1 MIGRRMRTTLAVTLI
16 AATLLIGLVFPG
28 ASPMAGGADRPAPP
42 DRPEIDSYQTHLS
55 TDKPIYREGET
66 VYIRGVLLQADTQRP
81 LDSQHQPQPHA
92 MVRVTGPRGNVVH
105 EALTRLEHSVLGSAW
120 EVPDGQAGGE
130 YTLTATVA
138 GYAPAQRTFEVRSY
152 RAPRL
157 RTQIEF
163 LREGYGPGDTVTA
176 TLDATRAEG
185 GAPEG
190 AQVTITARLDGE
202 QVHESTTTI
211 NADGRATAHF
221 PLPDAIARGDGTLAF
236 TINDSG
242 AVETATRTLPILLQT
257 VDLGIYPEGGDLVAG
272 IPNRVYI
279 EARTPSQRP
288 ADIAGVVVD
297 EEGETVA
304 EFKTTHEGRGRFAFK
319 PEAGQTY
326 AMRIHQPAGIDRTFA
341 LPEVKAEGVVIQ
353 AMRETYDALDPIAL
367 TVLSAEDLEGLR
379 VTLARRDRQV
389 AASRVQFEHVS
400 RRFGRVTLTP
410 PDDVHGVLIAT
421 VWDGDGNPLAE
432 RLIYR
437 QPRHQL
443 DVSVTADASR
453 YVPGE
458 SVELTVQTRD
468 ERGEPVSGVVGLTVT
483 DDSVLELI
491 QTREQA
497 PRLPVMVLLEPEV
510 RELADAQ
517 VYLDPDNADAPEQLD
532 LLLGT
537 QGWRRFATVD
547 INAFVNEHDDD
558 ARRALALVGENGV
571 GLSPGA
577 GRRGNAGRDG
587 QIMEALRMAAAPEL
601 REQGAADDDAQLF
614 EQFDRSDAA
623 APPPGPD
630 PANAE
635 AAEAAEGQQGQQQAQ
650 AAMRQADAMQPLVRA
665 EMEMLNQAE
674 PEPLRD
680 RRRMARTLI
689 VREYAHRARP
699 DRDPTDRR
707 DFTETLYWHAGVQTD
722 DTGQATV
729 RFDLSDAVTTFRV
742 FADGFDSRG
751 ALGTASETVES
762 VQPFYVEAALPQEV
776 TAGDRI
782 DLPIA
787 LVNNTD
793 QTLDRAWF
801 SSEADSEA
809 IESSQRAPS
818 SEFIMQPEQR
828 KRLVLPLHV
837 GQASDAVD
845 VTVRASAAGHLDQVT
860 RPVRVVPRG
869 FPVERGGG
877 GIVSPDAPLTYTV
890 RIPDTVVPGSIET
903 RVSVYPSPVGNL
915 TDAVAGLIRQ
925 PSGCFEQTSSTT
937 YPMVMAI
944 EYLQSDPQASAA
956 TLKEAHAM
964 LDDGYQRLIGFETDT
979 GGFEW
984 FGKSPGHLGL
994 TAYGLLQFTDMARI
1008 REVDPDML
1016 ARTRQWLLDQR
1027 DGKGSFTNEARTLH
1041 TWSPDPAVTDAYVV
1055 WALLRA
1061 GEDPATLAT
1070 EIDAAKAH
1078 AVDTDN
1084 SYVKALGALIA
1095 RNTGDDATARQL
1107 NDALARQRDDAGFV
1121 DGGTTTVT
1129 SSGGQ
1134 ALSIETTALAGLA
1147 WLGEG
1152 DRIEPVEAAV
1162 RAIAGTAQGGRY
1174 GSTQSTVLALHTII
1188 EYNTA
1193 RAADQ
1198 TDGQVQLRVN
1208 GEPIANPARF
1218 TSDAAGVID
1227 LADFADQLGPG
1238 EHTIEV
1244 AMADGSPI
1252 PAAVTVRYHDELPD
1266 TSADCALTLDV
1277 ALSDTELDEG
1287 AVTEARVTVTNT
1299 TDDAVAMPIAIVGIP
1314 GGMEVR
1320 HDQLAELVDAE
1331 RIAAYEVAPGGRNVV
1346 LYWRGFEAGEQ
1357 VSLPLDLVA
1366 AIPGQY
1372 TAPASR
1378 AYLYYTD
1385 EHRTW
1390 APGVAATIAPRK

>member
-326 AMRIHQPAGIDRTFA
+326 AMRIHQPTGIDRTFA
-341 LPEVKAEGVVIQ
+341 LPEVKEEGVVFQ
-353 AMRETYDALDPIAL
+353 FVRETYDALDPIAL
-367 TVLSAEDLEGLR
+367 SVRSTDGRGDLR

-389 AASRVQFEHVS
+389 AAAQVQFEHIII
-400 RRFGRVTLTP
+400 GWGDVTLTP

-421 VWDGDGNPLAE
+421 VWDGDGKPVAE

-468 ERGEPVSGVVGLTVT
+468 ERGEPVPGVVGLTVT

-547 INAFVNEHDDD
+547 INAFVNEHDDA

-577 GRRGNAGRDG
+577 GRWVDRDG
-587 QIMEALRMAAAPEL
+587 QIMEALRMERADVPEL
-601 REQGAADDDAQLF
+601 REQGAADDDAPPA
-614 EQFDRSDAA
+614 DA
-623 APPPGPD
+623 PD
-630 PANAE
+630 FANAPRFDLE
-635 AAEAAEGQQGQQQAQ
+635 AGAAEAAERQQAQQQGQ
-650 AAMRQADAMQPLVRA
+650 AMRQAEAMPA
-665 EMEMLNQAE
+665 EAEEPMALMDEMDGARPGNQRQREAM
-674 PEPLRD
+674 LQ
-680 RRRMARTLI
+680 TLI

-1027 DGKGSFTNEARTLH
+1027 NGKGSFTNEARTLH

-1070 EIDAAKAH
+1070 EIEAVKAH

-1266 TSADCALTLDV
+1266 TSADCALTLAV